1 MRKKKKQQAHFIQ
14 DKYPGVRAL
23 RARNRLKSNYFF
35 NAYQQEEVK
44 RSQEALSSY
53 RSNNLKKWLAQ
64 KFDYMFDDAI
74 EFFNQGSEYARR
86 DV

>member
-1 MRKKKKQQAHFIQ
+1 MRKKKKEQEPIIK

-35 NAYQQEEVK
+35 DSDPQYEIKQAQA
-44 RSQEALSSY
+44 ALSSY
-53 RSNNLKKWLAQ
+53 RSNNLKKWLSQ

-74 EFFNQGSEYARR
+74 EFFNQGSEYAKR
-86 DV
+86 DA